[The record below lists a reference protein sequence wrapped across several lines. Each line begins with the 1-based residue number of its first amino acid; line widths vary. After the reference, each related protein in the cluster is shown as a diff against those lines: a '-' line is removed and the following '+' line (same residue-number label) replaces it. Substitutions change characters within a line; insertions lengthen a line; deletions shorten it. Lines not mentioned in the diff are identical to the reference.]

1 MSKIAG
7 IKGHSPEAYGDTGDK
22 SGIQILSA
30 VHNPTLVV
38 PTLVFTSLLQAQ
50 GPIEVEAGAGDRAI
64 VMFSGVFLDPNQSLE
79 GPTPGTITVTVEIAV
94 SNDGG
99 PFTSVYA
106 TQFTV
111 PFPGFNP
118 APVSYSVFFETTPG
132 ELTAG
137 LNAIDVRAE
146 VSTTAS
152 PFPGLNVTSVNAS
165 AVVIVT
171 PV

>member
-1 MSKIAG
+1 MLESR
-7 IKGHSPEAYGDTGDK
+7 DTRPRRTGTRETRAA
-22 SGIQILSA
+22 SQILSA

-64 VMFSGVFLDPNQSLE
+64 VMFSGVFLDPNQSSE

-111 PFPGFNP
+111 PFPGFNL
-118 APVSYSVFFETTPG
+118 V
-132 ELTAG
+132 
-137 LNAIDVRAE
+137 
-146 VSTTAS
+146 
-152 PFPGLNVTSVNAS
+152 
-165 AVVIVT
+165 
-171 PV
+171 

>member
-7 IKGHSPEAYGDTGDK
+7 IKGHSPEAYGDNSNS
-22 SGIQILSA
+22 SGIQTLSA
-30 VHNPTLVV
+30 VHTPPFVV
-38 PTLVFTSLLQAQ
+38 GTGSFTSLLQTQ
-50 GPIEVEAGAGDRAI
+50 GPIEVEASASDRAI
-64 VMFSGVFLDPNQSLE
+64 IMFSGVFLDPNQSSE
-79 GPTPGTITVTVEIAV
+79 GPTPGTITVTVEFAV

-106 TQFTV
+106 AEFTV

-118 APVSYSVFFETTPG
+118 APVSYSMFFETESG

-152 PFPGLNVTSVNAS
+152 PDPGLNVTSVNAS
-165 AVVIVT
+165 AVVILT